1 MRIKFATKV
10 RFKNFSS
17 PSKSNCTLSRHGS
30 KKVEK
35 IHFQIYER
43 YTVRNSCLLRI
54 KENMKRRHDA
64 STVSIKFQFCELIIF
79 YKKWKLSI
87 LPHYSIRKTNIR
99 INFRSPWHDSF
110 IHIYGLIPIY
120 LASQYIYIS
129 ISTIIY
135 LSYVGEISNNDIS
148 SWQPFHLFQSC
159 QCIFLPCFL
168 HAFII
173 LTFLVFILILLN
185 YHMFGRVSD
194 SCLKAVTSCFNNS
207 FPNIRFFPSSRFY
220 EFCQIRNASQTWRLR
235 IFLFFQ

>member
-1 MRIKFATKV
+1 MDW
-10 RFKNFSS
+10 
-17 PSKSNCTLSRHGS
+17 
-30 KKVEK
+30 
-35 IHFQIYER
+35 FQ
-43 YTVRNSCLLRI
+43 
-54 KENMKRRHDA
+54 
-64 STVSIKFQFCELIIF
+64 
-79 YKKWKLSI
+79 SI
-87 LPHYSIRKTNIR
+87 LHHNI
-99 INFRSPWHDSF
+99 
-110 IHIYGLIPIY
+110 
-120 LASQYIYIS
+120 YIYIS

-207 FPNIRFFPSSRFY
+207 FPNIRFFPSSRILSNSKRFPNLEIAY
-220 EFCQIRNASQTWRLR
+220 FFIFSIEEIRPFLSLSRSKYKCPRAIVQIAN
-235 IFLFFQ
+235 

>member
-1 MRIKFATKV
+1 
-10 RFKNFSS
+10 
-17 PSKSNCTLSRHGS
+17 
-30 KKVEK
+30 
-35 IHFQIYER
+35 
-43 YTVRNSCLLRI
+43 
-54 KENMKRRHDA
+54 MKRRHDA

-87 LPHYSIRKTNIR
+87 LPHYSIRKTNTR

-110 IHIYGLIPIY
+110 IHIYGLHSNLSCITI
-120 LASQYIYIS
+120 YIYIS

-207 FPNIRFFPSSRFY
+207 FPNIRFFPGFTNFVKFETLPKLGDCVFFY
-220 EFCQIRNASQTWRLR
+220 
-235 IFLFFQ
+235 FFNRRDSTVPVLVTFEIQMSTSNRSNSELTLLVHI